1 MLPATSHRLVP
12 AGLPDDLPASYDKF
26 LRASVGVQSNGMEL
40 SVLSLLA
47 RMGKDPWAEAVRL
60 RTLRREAAVNSLA
73 AMIASPHGANLPDAE
88 AAAVARRLADI
99 LMPWTRSTPLTMRR
113 LAMMVLGALV
123 GALLAMAIF
132 LIDWPV

>member
-1 MLPATSHRLVP
+1 MLPTTSHLPVP
-12 AGLPDDLPASYDKF
+12 AGLRNGLPASYDQF
-26 LRASVGVQSNGMEL
+26 LRASVGVQPNGMEL

-60 RTLRREAAVNSLA
+60 RTLRREAAVDA
-73 AMIASPHGANLPDAE
+73 IA
-88 AAAVARRLADI
+88 
-99 LMPWTRSTPLTMRR
+99 
-113 LAMMVLGALV
+113 AMMVLGALV